1 MDINIILQAV
11 STVGFPIVMC
21 GLLFWYMIK
30 QNENSH
36 EESKEMREAIASLKE
51 AIVQLIE
58 KLKGD

>member
-30 QNENSH
+30 QNETHS

-51 AIVQLIE
+51 AIIQLIE